1 MKKNMTRRTFCL
13 SAVAPAILRAQKGP
27 KRAQEL
33 MDKITFALGG
43 DAFRNMQSRLET
55 GRAYSFYNEELTGLS
70 IARIYT
76 RYLKPEVNPA
86 ADSIFMEQRQI
97 FGKKQDVAAILT
109 PNNAWEVTFRGARE
123 LGAERIQQFRDTT
136 LRDVFYM
143 LRMRRQEPDFGADAL
158 GTDVVENQQVEGVDF
173 FDRQNRQVTVWFNAQ
188 TLLPLKQ
195 RFMLFDG
202 KLGRRREEIT
212 RYSKYRDI
220 GNGVMW
226 PYDIQRERDGDKTF
240 QMFSEEVRAGVPID
254 SGMFQL
260 PPGMPVLNSK
270 KK

>member
-1 MKKNMTRRTFCL
+1 MTRRTFFL

-27 KRAQEL
+27 ARAKEL
-33 MDKITFALGG
+33 LGKVTDALGG
-43 DAFRNMQSRLET
+43 DAFLNMQSRLET

-76 RYLKPEVNPA
+76 RYLKPDLNPTPDA
-86 ADSIFMEQRQI
+86 VYMEQRQV
-97 FGKKQDVAAILT
+97 FGKKQDVAAIIT
-109 PNNAWEVTFRGARE
+109 PNSAWEITFRGARD
-123 LGAERIQQFRDTT
+123 LGEERVQQFRDTS

-143 LRMRRQEPDFGADAL
+143 MRIRRQEPDFGADAL
-158 GTDVVENQQVEGVDF
+158 GTDVVENQQVEGIDF
-173 FDRQNRQVTVWFNAQ
+173 FDKQNRQVTVWFNSH

-195 RFMLFDG
+195 RFLHFDD
-202 KLGRRREEIT
+202 KAGRRREEIT

-226 PYDIQRERDGDKTF
+226 PYDIQRERDGDKIY
-240 QMFSEEVRAGVPID
+240 QMFSEEVRAGVPVD

-260 PPGMPVLNSK
+260 PPGTPVLNRK